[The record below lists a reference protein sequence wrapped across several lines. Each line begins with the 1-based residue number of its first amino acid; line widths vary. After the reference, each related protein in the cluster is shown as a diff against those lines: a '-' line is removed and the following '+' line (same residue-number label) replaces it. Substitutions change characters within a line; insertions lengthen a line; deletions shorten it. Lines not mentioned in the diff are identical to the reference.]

1 MDKDVGDLF
10 AQAELR
16 AERTIAVLRIVVSL
30 LLGVAFVLAVMV
42 RLPDEATTPWVRQ
55 IELAA
60 ATIVGYF
67 ALGVLAYR
75 VATPRRYRGWMAW
88 AFATLDVAF
97 VVVSV
102 LLSLINMAIAANYM
116 VVLPVAWVAPIVLAF
131 AAMRYNPFLQGYV
144 AVLLASG
151 LVLVAIYG
159 GDWINTHAVPPP
171 PPTIGFVFGTPPNV
185 MRLIMLVLAG
195 LVLVIAVVRTR
206 RLLLRAIAEM
216 RRRANLTRYLPPA
229 IADWLAE
236 TSLEELRRGRRQ
248 TVAVLFADIRGFTE
262 MAETMDPAVLG
273 AFVGDFRSRVAAA
286 ADAHGGLIDKF
297 IGDAAMVVFGLPRAA
312 PSDAAEAVR
321 CGRAI
326 FAEVAAWNTARRAAG
341 EVPVEISIGAH
352 WGEAFC
358 GAIGD
363 DTRLEYT
370 VLGDTVNVASRLE
383 QEAAASA
390 LPFIVSGALLEA
402 AGDAAGDLPWA
413 ELDARALRGRQRP
426 VRIFGVAA
434 PA

>member
-1 MDKDVGDLF
+1 MDKDVRDLF

-16 AERTIAVLRIVVSL
+16 AERTIAVVRIVVSL
-30 LLGVAFVLAVMV
+30 LLAAAFVLAVMV
-42 RLPDEATTPWVRQ
+42 RFPEEATTPWVRQ
-55 IELAA
+55 IELAG

-88 AFATLDVAF
+88 VFATLDVAF

-116 VVLPVAWVAPIVLAF
+116 TVLPVAWVAPIVLAF
-131 AAMRYNPFLQGYV
+131 AAMRYSPSLQGYV
-144 AVLLASG
+144 AVLLVGG
-151 LVLVAIYG
+151 LILVAMYG
-159 GDWINTHAVPPP
+159 GDWINTNDVPP
-171 PPTIGFVFGTPPNV
+171 PPTIGFFFGTPPNV
-185 MRLIMLVLAG
+185 MRLIMLMTAG

-206 RLLLRAIAEM
+206 RLLLRAIAET

-236 TSLEELRRGRRQ
+236 TSLEELQRGRRQ

-262 MAETMDPAVLG
+262 MAETMDPAVLS

-312 PSDAAEAVR
+312 PSDAAEAIR

-363 DTRLEYT
+363 ETRLEYT

-383 QEAAASA
+383 QEAAAST
-390 LPFIVSGALLEA
+390 LPFVVSGALLEA
-402 AGDAAGDLPWA
+402 AGEVAGDLPWA
-413 ELDARALRGRQRP
+413 EVDARPLRGRQRP